1 MSRKTITD
9 VARKA
14 GVAIKTVSRV
24 LNNEPRVRPATRE
37 RVIAAV
43 KALNYYPS
51 LSARGL
57 AGRRSCLVGLVYENP
72 SPNYIMDVQNGA
84 MARCREERFQL
95 IMHHYSGRGLD
106 LATDIGGLVDQT
118 HVDGLVLT
126 PPLSSSRELI
136 QALDARK
143 LPFVRI
149 APNRAK
155 HDSPYVDVD
164 DMAAAQEMTEYL
176 IGLGHRRIGFVV
188 GNPGHYASGR
198 RLEGYKAA
206 LARHGI
212 AYREEYVKQGYF
224 VFESG
229 LQSGTE
235 LLSMRDPP
243 TAIFAS
249 NDDMAAGVLMAAHQR
264 GFSVPGQ
271 LSVAGFDDAPVARLV
286 WPRLTTVF
294 QPAYDMAYAATDML
308 LDLLK
313 APKTG
318 KSRQFS
324 YRLVCRDSTGPFRP
338 LAASSPAAAVSAASG

>member
-9 VARKA
+9 VAREA

-24 LNNEPRVRPATRE
+24 LNNEPRVRPATRD
-37 RVIAAV
+37 RVMAAV

-51 LSARGL
+51 ISARGL
-57 AGRRSCLVGLVYENP
+57 AGRRSCLIGLVYEKP

-95 IMHHYSGRGLD
+95 ITHHYTGRGAD
-106 LATDIGGLVDQT
+106 LASDIGRLVDQT

-126 PPLSSSRELI
+126 PPLSSSKELI

-149 APNRAK
+149 APNRMR
-155 HDSPYVDVD
+155 HESPFVDVD
-164 DMAAAQEMTEYL
+164 DLAAAQEMTEYL
-176 IGLGHRRIGFVV
+176 IGIGHRRIGFVV
-188 GNPGHYASGR
+188 GNPDHYASGR

-206 LARHGI
+206 LKRHDI
-212 AYREEYVKQGYF
+212 EYRDDYVKQGFF

-229 LQSGTE
+229 LEAGSA
-235 LLSMRDPP
+235 LLSMVDAP

-264 GFSVPGQ
+264 GVRVPAQ
-271 LSVAGFDDAPVARLV
+271 LSVAGFDDAPVAKVV

-294 QPAYDMAYAATDML
+294 QPAYELAYAATDML
-308 LDLLK
+308 LELLK
-313 APKTG
+313 VPG
-318 KSRQFS
+318 LERSEQFGF
-324 YRLVCRDSTGPFRP
+324 RLVCRESTGPLR
-338 LAASSPAAAVSAASG
+338 

>member
-9 VARKA
+9 VAKAA

-37 RVIAAV
+37 RVMAAV

-51 LSARGL
+51 ISARGL
-57 AGRRSCLVGLVYENP
+57 AGRRSCLIGLVYENP

-95 IMHHYSGRGLD
+95 IMHHYNGRGAD
-106 LATDIGGLVDQT
+106 LATDIGRLVDQT
-118 HVDGLVLT
+118 HIDGLVLT
-126 PPLSSSRELI
+126 PPLSSSKELI

-149 APNRAK
+149 APNRLR
-155 HDSPYVDVD
+155 HDSPFVDVD

-176 IGLGHRRIGFVV
+176 IGLGHRRIGFIV
-188 GNPGHYASGR
+188 GNPDHYASGR

-206 LARHGI
+206 LGRHGI
-212 AYREEYVKQGYF
+212 GFRDEYVKQGYF
-224 VFESG
+224 VFDSGLESG
-229 LQSGTE
+229 AE
-235 LLSMRDPP
+235 LISMPEPP

-264 GFSVPGQ
+264 GLKVPDQ
-271 LSVAGFDDAPVARLV
+271 LSVAGFDDAQIARLV

-294 QPAYDMAYAATDML
+294 QPAYDLAYAATDML
-308 LDLLK
+308 LQMLK
-313 APKTG
+313 TPRPS
-318 KSRQFS
+318 KSQQFA
-324 YRLVCRDSTGPFRP
+324 YRLVCRDSTGPLRRP
-338 LAASSPAAAVSAASG
+338 GVSSPATAG